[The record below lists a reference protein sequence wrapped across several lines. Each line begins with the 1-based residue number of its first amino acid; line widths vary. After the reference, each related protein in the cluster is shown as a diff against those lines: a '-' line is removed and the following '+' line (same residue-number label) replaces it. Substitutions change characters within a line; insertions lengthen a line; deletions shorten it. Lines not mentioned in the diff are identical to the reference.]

1 MNRFKLTSTALSLA
15 LAIAASATL
24 SAQTEPPPSQ
34 QGDDEILRVST
45 NLVTVPALVKTQ
57 KGAYISNLR
66 RENFRVY
73 EDGVEQ
79 DIASFEPVDQPF
91 TVALLLDM
99 SDSTRLR
106 LRETQ
111 DAALAFLNQLRPG
124 DRAFVVAF
132 DKQFNVLTEPT
143 ADRKVLADGINRVQ
157 TGGGTAVY
165 DAIDMVINS
174 YMSKIPGRKAI
185 VILTDGVDTSSLR
198 ANYDTTLRSAT
209 EQYALIYP
217 IQFGSAQDAMAS
229 QVNFQLGNVTYTTPN
244 GEPLSK
250 AYARGTRYLQSLAT
264 TSGGRFQLSAKL
276 SDLEGSF
283 ARIAEELRQQYT
295 LSYYPKKSA
304 SKGGKRKIKV
314 LVDVPEA
321 SVHARG
327 SYTYKP
333 Q

>member
-1 MNRFKLTSTALSLA
+1 MKQSRFTTVILLLTAAVSTL
-15 LAIAASATL
+15 T
-24 SAQTEPPPSQ
+24 AQAQGQ
-34 QGDDEILRVST
+34 QIDDDEVLRVST
-45 NLVTVPALVKTQ
+45 NLVTVPTLVKTPQ
-57 KGAYISNLR
+57 GAYISNLR
-66 RENFRVY
+66 KEDFRIY

-79 DIASFEPVDQPF
+79 EIASFEPVDQPF

-132 DKQFNVLTEPT
+132 DKQFSVLTEPT

-165 DAIDMVINS
+165 DAIDAIINAR
-174 YMSKIPGRKAI
+174 MSKIPGRKAI
-185 VILTDGVDTSSLR
+185 VILTDGVDTASVR
-198 ANYDTTLRSAT
+198 TNYDGTLRSAT

-217 IQFGSAQDAMAS
+217 IQFGSPQDAMAS
-229 QVNFQLGNVTYTTPN
+229 QVNFQLGTVTYTTPS

-250 AYARGTRYLQSLAT
+250 AYERGTRYLQSLAT
-264 TSGGRFQLSAKL
+264 TSGGRFQLSTKL

-283 ARIAEELRQQYT
+283 ARIAQELRQQYT

-321 SVHARG
+321 FVHARS
-327 SYTYKP
+327 SYASKP